1 MYKFMYSHAKI
12 TESIRRLKN
21 KALVIQSLGFSMTNS
36 DNISTESIDV
46 DSSENTSIETALN
59 LDNRLEIDRHSQSGF
74 DPEKLVPKPTY
85 VEIGVEK
92 LTALCDAVGLNAKI
106 SQITEIFRAMTT
118 SWGDKKVGDVS
129 GWMSDVSDDGAPFEF
144 SIALDPD
151 KVELRVLIEAQGSE
165 PTLQSNWQAGLELN
179 QQLAKQF
186 NVSLDRFEQIADLF
200 SPTNSAAKF
209 SMWHAV
215 CFYPDKEP
223 AFKLYLNPQ
232 SQSPSRAA
240 AIVEESMVR
249 LGFTHAWPTLAETAA
264 QRGPDKDEF
273 VYFSLDLAAH
283 SHARV
288 KVYLRHHDATPTELE
303 SALSAARNYVPG
315 DAIEFCQAMA
325 AGQSSFS
332 AKPVITAFSWV
343 EGDNIT
349 PSSSTLYLPISN
361 YAADDRV
368 VCDRLD
374 LYFIQHGLPVSIY
387 QSTIQASAS
396 RPLEAGIGMHSYFSI
411 RREQQQRRVNIYINP
426 EINKVRSSTTIS
438 TSKPAMFSPSVEDVV
453 CYCKTNSVEDHPFFQ
468 RLHREPVNLTNL
480 WLLFAN
486 FQEGIV
492 DNFTRRLALVVAY
505 IDDEYIRCILA
516 HQLNEELGNG
526 DVSKIHRKIFD
537 RLKLALEVYKP
548 QLVTT
553 EMLAPACKL
562 SQRLEI
568 LYSDTNP
575 YIGVGAAIMMELR
588 GEQRDKIV
596 TQELFRTTLESSV
609 KSWFY
614 LHGEIE
620 ADHVDEVMKLA
631 QQIDNSDG
639 NMDKSAVLQGL
650 EMTSDALWDFCNGM
664 YRVCFM

>member
-1 MYKFMYSHAKI
+1 
-12 TESIRRLKN
+12 
-21 KALVIQSLGFSMTNS
+21 MTNS

-106 SQITEIFRAMTT
+106 SQITEIFQAMTT

-144 SIALDPD
+144 SIALDPN
-151 KVELRVLIEAQGSE
+151 KAELRVLIEAQGSE

-349 PSSSTLYLPISN
+349 PSSGTLHLPISN
-361 YAADDRV
+361 YVTDDEI

-374 LYFIQHGLPVSIY
+374 LYFIQHGFPVSTYHAAI
-387 QSTIQASAS
+387 
-396 RPLEAGIGMHSYFSI
+396 EALAIRRLNAGVGMHSYTSL
-411 RREQQQRRVNIYINP
+411 RREQQQKRVTIYLNP
-426 EINKVRSSTTIS
+426 EIKIVRPPKKIDT
-438 TSKPAMFSPSVEDVV
+438 SPSSQSLPLLEEISLH
-453 CYCKTNSVEDHPFFQ
+453 YKNNSIGDHPFFQ
-468 RLHREPVNLTNL
+468 RLHREPANLTNL
-480 WLLFAN
+480 WLFFAN
-486 FQEGIV
+486 VQEGIISH
-492 DNFTRRLALVVAY
+492 FTRRLALVVDR
-505 IDDEYIRCILA
+505 IDDEYIRCLLTK
-516 HQLNEELGNG
+516 QLNEELGNG
-526 DVSKIHRKIFD
+526 DESHVHQKIFD
-537 RLKLALEVYKP
+537 RFILGLEPYQP
-548 QLVTT
+548 QLITK
-553 EMLAPACKL
+553 EMLAPGFKL
-562 SQRLEI
+562 SQGLEVM
-568 LYSDTNP
+568 YSDPNP
-575 YIGVGAAIMMELR
+575 YIGVGAAIVMEIR
-588 GEQRDKIV
+588 GEQRDEIV
-596 TQELFRTTLESSV
+596 TKELVRTTLDSSV
-609 KSWFY
+609 VSWFY
-614 LHGEIE
+614 LHGELE
-620 ADHVDEVMKLA
+620 NDHADEVMKLA
-631 QQIDNSDG
+631 RQIDSSDG
-639 NMDKSAVLQGL
+639 DKSAVLQGL